1 MRVKQRTHVAVGVIY
16 NSTKDKVLIT
26 KRTDKQHLG
35 GYWEFPGGKV
45 EANEDVQSA
54 LKRELYEELGI
65 IVLNAERFT
74 TISHDYSDKKV
85 LLDVWK
91 INEFSR
97 KPVSC
102 ENQEIKWSNIDE
114 LNNFQF
120 PDANKFIIQTIS
132 LGQIYVISQESYEDY
147 SRLFSVASECFTAGL
162 KLFQLRLKSEGHEKI
177 KKVVETLSVL
187 TRQNNAKLI
196 LNGTATDIE
205 KYTIDGIHLKS
216 NDLEKYGSRPISEE
230 LILGASCHN
239 EEDLVKASKLNV
251 NYAFISPVLTTRS
264 HPEREALGWNILGNL
279 IKKVNFPV
287 YALGGMTPTDLKTA
301 NSHGAY
307 GVAMIGSIW
316 NSANLGQT
324 IKSR

>member
-1 MRVKQRTHVAVGVIY
+1 MKQRTHVAVGVIY

-45 EANEDVQSA
+45 EANEDVQSD

-65 IVLNAERFT
+65 IILNAERFT
-74 TISHDYSDKKV
+74 IISHDYSDKKV

-97 KPVSC
+97 KPVSR

-132 LGQIYVISQESYEDY
+132 LDQIYVISQESYEDY

-187 TRQNNAKLI
+187 ARQNNAKLI

-230 LILGASCHN
+230 SILGASCHN

-264 HPEREALGWNILGNL
+264 HPEREALGWNVFRNL
-279 IKKVNFPV
+279 IKKVDFPV

-316 NSANLGQT
+316 NSASPWEI

>member
-1 MRVKQRTHVAVGVIY
+1 MKQRTHVAVGVIY

-45 EANEDVQSA
+45 EANEDVQFA

-65 IVLNAERFT
+65 IILNAERFT
-74 TISHDYSDKKV
+74 TIRHDYSDKKV

-97 KPVSC
+97 KPVSR

-132 LGQIYVISQESYEDY
+132 LDQIYVISQESYEDY

-187 TRQNNAKLI
+187 ARQNNAKLI

-216 NDLEKYGSRPISEE
+216 NDLEKYESRPISEE
-230 LILGASCHN
+230 SILGASCHN

-264 HPEREALGWNILGNL
+264 HPEREALGWNVFRNL
-279 IKKVNFPV
+279 IKKVDFPV

-301 NSHGAY
+301 NSYGAY
-307 GVAMIGSIW
+307 GVAMIGSIL
-316 NSANLGQT
+316 NSASPGEI